1 MTVSTLH
8 IQHVLLFRPRKNRL
22 PHPPKTQDITMVN
35 DVNIQGSLFADEP
48 RRDTATR
55 KSRREIH
62 EDYDGFVAKFKPQ
75 KTTDDCYTPQPVYD
89 AVLEWLRENADIEG
103 REIVRPFWPGGDYEH
118 YDYPDGCVVVDNPP
132 FSIFTKVCRFFQSR
146 NISFFLFASHLTL
159 LSPVGMNWTGIVCD
173 ARVTYE
179 NGACV
184 DTSFV
189 SNLFG
194 DIRIMT
200 APDLL
205 ARIKNAAKTKRRLM
219 DLPKYIYP
227 DNVVSAA
234 LLGKIASYVKFEVRA
249 SECRRVRKLDNQ
261 KGGGVY
267 GGGYLLSDKATARKI
282 EAYEQAAKRA
292 AVIVLELSEREK
304 QIIAELE

>member
-1 MTVSTLH
+1 M
-8 IQHVLLFRPRKNRL
+8 
-22 PHPPKTQDITMVN
+22 
-35 DVNIQGSLFADEP
+35 
-48 RRDTATR
+48 
-55 KSRREIH
+55 
-62 EDYDGFVAKFKPQ
+62 
-75 KTTDDCYTPQPVYD
+75 
-89 AVLEWLRENADIEG
+89 
-103 REIVRPFWPGGDYEH
+103 
-118 YDYPDGCVVVDNPP
+118 VVDNPP

-146 NISFFLFASHLTL
+146 NISFFLFAPHLTL

>member
-1 MTVSTLH
+1 
-8 IQHVLLFRPRKNRL
+8 
-22 PHPPKTQDITMVN
+22 MVN
-35 DVNIQGSLFADEP
+35 DVNIQGSLFADEQ
-48 RRDTATR
+48 RRDTVMAR

-62 EDYDGFVAKFKPQ
+62 EDYDGFVEKFKPR

-89 AVLEWLRENADIEG
+89 AVLGWLRENADIEG

-132 FSIFTKVCRFFQSR
+132 FSIFSQVCRFFQSR
-146 NISFFLFASHLTL
+146 NISFFLFAPHLTL
-159 LSPVGMNWTGIVCD
+159 FGPVGMNWTSIVCD

-184 DTSFV
+184 DTSFA

-205 ARIKNAAKTKRRLM
+205 ARIKNAAKTKRRL
-219 DLPKYIYP
+219 LPKYIYP

-234 LLGKIASYVKFEVRA
+234 LLGKIAPYVKFEVRA
-249 SECRRVRKLDNQ
+249 SECRRVHKLDNQ
-261 KGGGVY
+261 KGGGIY

-282 EAYEQAAKRA
+282 EAYEQAAKQQA
-292 AVIVLELSEREK
+292 AKQQAAKQQAAKQATVIVLELSEREK
-304 QIIAELE
+304 RIITELE

>member
-1 MTVSTLH
+1 
-8 IQHVLLFRPRKNRL
+8 
-22 PHPPKTQDITMVN
+22 MVN

-62 EDYDGFVAKFKPQ
+62 EDYDGFVAKFKPP

-89 AVLEWLRENADIEG
+89 AVLGWLRENADIEG

-118 YDYPDGCVVVDNPP
+118 YDYPEGCVVVDNPP
-132 FSIFTKVCRFFQSR
+132 FSIFTQVCRFFQSR
-146 NISFFLFASHLTL
+146 NISFFLFAPHLTL
-159 LSPVGMNWTGIVCD
+159 FSPVDMNWTGIVCD

-184 DTSFV
+184 DTSFA

-234 LLGKIASYVKFEVRA
+234 LLGKIAPYVKFEVRA

-261 KGGGVY
+261 KRGGIY
-267 GGGYLLSDKATARKI
+267 GGGYLLSNKATARKI
-282 EAYEQAAKRA
+282 EAQEQAAKQA
-292 AVIVLELSEREK
+292 AAIVLELSEREK
-304 QIIAELE
+304 RIITELE

>member
-1 MTVSTLH
+1 
-8 IQHVLLFRPRKNRL
+8 
-22 PHPPKTQDITMVN
+22 MVN

-62 EDYDGFVAKFKPQ
+62 EDYEGFVEKFKHK

-89 AVLEWLRENADIEG
+89 AVLGWLRENADIEG

-132 FSIFTKVCRFFQSR
+132 FSIFTQVCRFFQSR
-146 NISFFLFASHLTL
+146 NISFFLFAPHLTL
-159 LSPVGMNWTGIVCD
+159 FSPVDMNWTGIVCD

-184 DTSFV
+184 DTSFA

-200 APDLL
+200 APDLH

-234 LLGKIASYVKFEVRA
+234 LLGKIAPYVKFEVRA
-249 SECRRVRKLDNQ
+249 SECRKVRKLDNQ
-261 KGGGVY
+261 KRGGVY
-267 GGGYLLSDKATARKI
+267 GGGYLLSANATARKI
-282 EAYEQAAKRA
+282 KAYKQAAQQATKQAAAQQAAKQA
-292 AVIVLELSEREK
+292 AAIVLELSEREK
-304 QIIAELE
+304 RIITELE

>member
-1 MTVSTLH
+1 M
-8 IQHVLLFRPRKNRL
+8 INA
-22 PHPPKTQDITMVN
+22 
-35 DVNIQGSLFADEP
+35 VNIQGSLFADEP
-48 RRDTATR
+48 RRDTASR

-62 EDYDGFVAKFKPQ
+62 EDYDGFVAKFKPR

-89 AVLEWLRENADIEG
+89 AVLGWLRENADIEG

-146 NISFFLFASHLTL
+146 NISFFLFAPHLTL
-159 LSPVGMNWTGIVCD
+159 FSSVDMNWTGIVCD

-205 ARIKNAAKTKRRLM
+205 ARIKNAAKTKRRL
-219 DLPKYIYP
+219 LPKYIYP

-261 KGGGVY
+261 KGGGIY
-267 GGGYLLSDKATARKI
+267 GGRYLLSDKATARKI
-282 EAYEQAAKRA
+282 EAYEQAAKW
-292 AVIVLELSEREK
+292 ELSEREK
-304 QIIAELE
+304 RWELSEREKRIIAELE

>member
-1 MTVSTLH
+1 
-8 IQHVLLFRPRKNRL
+8 
-22 PHPPKTQDITMVN
+22 MVN

-62 EDYDGFVAKFKPQ
+62 EDYDGFVEKFKHK

-89 AVLEWLRENADIEG
+89 AVLGWLRENADIEG

-132 FSIFTKVCRFFQSR
+132 FSIFAQVCRFFQSR
-146 NISFFLFASHLTL
+146 NISFFLFAPHLTL
-159 LSPVGMNWTGIVCD
+159 FSPADMNWTGIICN

-179 NGACV
+179 NGAHV
-184 DTSFV
+184 NTSFA

-200 APDLL
+200 APDLH
-205 ARIKNAAKTKRRLM
+205 ASIKNAVETAKKSVNI
-219 DLPKYIYP
+219 PIYAYP

-234 LLGKIASYVKFEVRA
+234 LLSKIAPYVKFDVRA
-249 SECRRVRKLDNQ
+249 SECRKISKLDCQ
-261 KGGGVY
+261 KGNGIF
-267 GGGYLLSDKATARKI
+267 GGGYLLSANATARKI
-282 EAYEQAAKRA
+282 KAYKQAAQQATKQAAAQQAAKQA
-292 AVIVLELSEREK
+292 AAIVLELSEREK
-304 QIIAELE
+304 RIITELE

>member
-1 MTVSTLH
+1 
-8 IQHVLLFRPRKNRL
+8 
-22 PHPPKTQDITMVN
+22 
-35 DVNIQGSLFADEP
+35 
-48 RRDTATR
+48 
-55 KSRREIH
+55 
-62 EDYDGFVAKFKPQ
+62 
-75 KTTDDCYTPQPVYD
+75 
-89 AVLEWLRENADIEG
+89 
-103 REIVRPFWPGGDYEH
+103 
-118 YDYPDGCVVVDNPP
+118 
-132 FSIFTKVCRFFQSR
+132 
-146 NISFFLFASHLTL
+146 
-159 LSPVGMNWTGIVCD
+159 MNWTGIVCD

-184 DTSFV
+184 DTSFA

-234 LLGKIASYVKFEVRA
+234 LLGKIAPYIKFEVRA

-261 KGGGVY
+261 KGGG
-267 GGGYLLSDKATARKI
+267 LSTTT
-282 EAYEQAAKRA
+282 QP
-292 AVIVLELSEREK
+292 SG
-304 QIIAELE
+304 

>member
-1 MTVSTLH
+1 
-8 IQHVLLFRPRKNRL
+8 
-22 PHPPKTQDITMVN
+22 MVN

-48 RRDTATR
+48 RRDTATC

-62 EDYDGFVAKFKPQ
+62 EDYDGFVEKFKPR

-89 AVLEWLRENADIEG
+89 AVLGWLRENADIEG

-132 FSIFTKVCRFFQSR
+132 FSIFTQ
-146 NISFFLFASHLTL
+146 
-159 LSPVGMNWTGIVCD
+159 VCD

-184 DTSFV
+184 DTSFA

-234 LLGKIASYVKFEVRA
+234 LLGKIAPYVKFEVRA

-261 KGGGVY
+261 KGGGIY

-282 EAYEQAAKRA
+282 EAYEQAAKQKR
-292 AVIVLELSEREK
+292 
-304 QIIAELE
+304 IITELE

>member
-1 MTVSTLH
+1 
-8 IQHVLLFRPRKNRL
+8 
-22 PHPPKTQDITMVN
+22 MVN

-62 EDYDGFVAKFKPQ
+62 EDYDGFVAKFKPP

-89 AVLEWLRENADIEG
+89 AVLGWLRENADIEG

-118 YDYPDGCVVVDNPP
+118 YDYPEGCVVVDNPP
-132 FSIFTKVCRFFQSR
+132 FSIFTQVCRFFQSR
-146 NISFFLFASHLTL
+146 NISFFLFAPHLTL
-159 LSPVGMNWTGIVCD
+159 FSPVDMNWTGIVCD

-184 DTSFV
+184 DTSFA
-189 SNLFG
+189 SNLLG

-234 LLGKIASYVKFEVRA
+234 LLGKIAPYVKFEVRA

-261 KGGGVY
+261 KGRGIY

-282 EAYEQAAKRA
+282 EAQEQAAKQA
-292 AVIVLELSEREK
+292 TVIVWELSEREK
-304 QIIAELE
+304 RIITELE